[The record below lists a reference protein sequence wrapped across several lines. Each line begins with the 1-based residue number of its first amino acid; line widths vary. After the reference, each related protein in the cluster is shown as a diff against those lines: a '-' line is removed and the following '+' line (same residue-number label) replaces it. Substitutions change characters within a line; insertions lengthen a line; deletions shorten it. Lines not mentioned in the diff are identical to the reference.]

1 VEDFSSTGQLV
12 TLGLVD
18 SSIGAMAK
26 GLALVDVEAFVAK
39 DSKAIGHER
48 RSYIILLLWSFHSYM
63 YSCLVNLIMTI
74 SVYVNHDSY
83 YYDVNC
89 CNHLL

>member
-26 GLALVDVEAFVAK
+26 GLALVDVEISIAK
-39 DSKAIGHER
+39 ELLCSNLLIGH
-48 RSYIILLLWSFHSYM
+48 LLLKLSSVPGYEDNLSSFK
-63 YSCLVNLIMTI
+63 IW
-74 SVYVNHDSY
+74 
-83 YYDVNC
+83 
-89 CNHLL
+89 